1 MTIHQIEQILV
12 PGIYKGEGIY
22 EPTKKYPNG
31 IFTTNRLKI
40 EKDIGSH
47 LKITNEIIAY
57 DFKTNM
63 KLYKATRKAIVYQD
77 SNEKS
82 KYIYESKSY
91 IDKKIVSSQFGNIFS
106 INTKLKTMTIKLLQ
120 SYWFITNVVYNNSI
134 IKFTRDP
141 TTKKLTSVFKHDE
154 RKKGEN
160 PKIKFKEEYFQ
171 LHEQR

>member
-1 MTIHQIEQILV
+1 MTTKQIEQILV

-31 IFTTNRLKI
+31 IFTRNILKI
-40 EKDIGSH
+40 EKDEGFY

-57 DFKTNM
+57 DSKTNR
-63 KLYKATRKAIVYQD
+63 KLYKGTRKAIVYQD

-91 IDKKIVSSQFGNIFS
+91 IDKKIVSSQFGNISS

-120 SYWFITNVVYNNSI
+120 SYWYITNVLYSKSI
-134 IKFTRDP
+134 IKFTREP
-141 TTKKLTSVFKHDE
+141 KTKKLTSVFKHDE
-154 RKKGEN
+154 KKKGEN
-160 PKIKFKEEYFQ
+160 SKIKFEEEYFQ
-171 LHEQR
+171 Q